1 MRRRPSCQRRASR
14 DFVASPK
21 RYAETGIREALL
33 PSASQIGRSR
43 RQRRHSSARLTSSR
57 LIAGLREPNGQT
69 VPTPQALLIACASCI
84 HKLSTASL
92 PVPWLRMPS
101 PRRHCAYA
109 LRHCFIK
116 LLARPKPDSPA
127 ASSSLCTLL
136 ARAGN
141 GRAGASCSQSIQ
153 SLQGT
158 ASEDAESIISV
169 CPRRVKTPKGI
180 YFTIY

>member
-33 PSASQIGRSR
+33 PAASQIGRSR
-43 RQRRHSSARLTSSR
+43 RQCRRSSARLTSSR

-92 PVPWLRMPS
+92 PVPLLRMPS

-116 LLARPKPDSPA
+116 LLARPKTGF
-127 ASSSLCTLL
+127 ASRFVEPVHTP
-136 ARAGN
+136 RQGGERT
-141 GRAGASCSQSIQ
+141 GRRLMQPEYSVASRNSI
-153 SLQGT
+153 
-158 ASEDAESIISV
+158 
-169 CPRRVKTPKGI
+169 RRR
-180 YFTIY
+180 